1 MLFDYVNV
9 LVFMTVGVLFLV
21 GSLLAARLAS
31 RLLHSRTLNPDKLT
45 NYECGE
51 RPIGGTAIQFNIR
64 FYVIALIFVIFE
76 VEVVFLYPW
85 AVVFKDLGFFAF
97 VEMSVFIFILLL
109 GLAYVW
115 CKGDLEWVKP
125 SEISLARERSS
136 QEHGETLHR

>member
-1 MLFDYVNV
+1 MLLDYANV

-21 GSLLAARLAS
+21 GSLLAARLLS
-31 RLLHSRTLNPDKLT
+31 LLIHSRVYNPDKLT

-51 RPIGGTAIQFNIR
+51 RPVGGTAVQFNIR

-85 AVVFKDLGFFAF
+85 AVVFKELGFFAF
-97 VEMSVFIFILLL
+97 VEMTLFIFILLL

-115 CKGDLEWVKP
+115 RKGDLEWVKATYL
-125 SEISLARERSS
+125 SLT
-136 QEHGETLHR
+136 QEKRGGGVEKQLK